1 MIDTPLLLPDAQA
14 TDAAGR
20 ALGGVLRA
28 GDVIALSGDLGA
40 GKTSLGKRLSK
51 IFNLLLRLKRL

>member
-1 MIDTPLLLPDAQA
+1 
-14 TDAAGR
+14 
-20 ALGGVLRA
+20 LRA